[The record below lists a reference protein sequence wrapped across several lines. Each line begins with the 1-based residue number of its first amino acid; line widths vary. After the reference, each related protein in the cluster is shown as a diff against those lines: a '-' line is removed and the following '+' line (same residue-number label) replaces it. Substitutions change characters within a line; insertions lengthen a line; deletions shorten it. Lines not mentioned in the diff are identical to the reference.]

1 MAIECIFELE
11 CNWEVNEKETCVCTM
26 SNKSLQLQG
35 LQFKYCIISKY
46 YFGFFFFFFIRTVF
60 GFIYLF
66 ILCIENIEKSIL
78 N

>member
-46 YFGFFFFFFIRTVF
+46 YFRFFFYKNRIW
-60 GFIYLF
+60 IYLF